1 MITLRPEDILHKSTI
16 SRLLMEIADQPVL
29 AQNLALKG
37 GTCAAMLGYLDR
49 FSVDIDFDLMP
60 AADEALL
67 RQVFHQVFSQLA
79 LSVAQEFDNVLFFQL
94 RYPSRPGKRNTLK
107 VNVSNILVQANRY
120 RVQYFPEID
129 RLLNSQTIETMFAN
143 KLVAVTDR
151 YARHASIAGR
161 DIYDI
166 HHFFVQGYTY
176 HGAVITERTGLNPGA
191 YFAELIEFFKKHVNQ
206 RIVDEDLNSLL
217 PNRQFQQIRKILI
230 PETISLLEN
239 EKRKFASP
247 P

>member
-1 MITLRPEDILHKSTI
+1 MIALRPEDILHKSII
-16 SRLLMEIADQPVL
+16 SRLLIEIADQPGL
-29 AQNLALKG
+29 AQNLAIKG
-37 GTCAAMLGYLDR
+37 GTCAAMLGFLDR
-49 FSVDIDFDLMP
+49 FSVDIDFDLLH
-60 AADEALL
+60 AADETLL
-67 RQVFHQVFSQLA
+67 RPLLHQVFGQVGLN
-79 LSVAQEFDNVLFFQL
+79 VTQEFDNVLFFQL
-94 RYPSRPGKRNTLK
+94 RYPSQPGNRNNLK
-107 VNVSNILVQANRY
+107 VSVSNILIQANQY

-176 HGAVITERTGLNPGA
+176 HSAVITERTGLSPGE
-191 YFAELIEFFKKHVNQ
+191 YFGELIAFISKHVNQ

-217 PNRQFQQIRKILI
+217 PNKQFQQIRKILI

-239 EKRKFASP
+239 EKRRFFSP